1 MRERLSPGTIIT
13 LHCDG
18 APRQFQIDAVI
29 GDGASCIAYDA
40 HRTDGNGA
48 SLRYRLKECYPFHAQ
63 IERKGTQLLWASDS
77 EKQAAIQRLERSHRL
92 IVKLCND
99 KSVGNN
105 ITRAELCEGNGT
117 LYAVMD
123 VNHAKTYA
131 FDDDQNLHSIL
142 DTMRVLTEVVG
153 NLHAQGYLHL
163 DIKPDNFLVSHR
175 PSTNVWLFDVDSLAS
190 MDDLKSGAVQSISY
204 SQQWAAPEQLL
215 GQTGKLCEATDLFS
229 IGAVLFEKVMGRQV
243 QNADMGLFADWDF
256 DGAMFDHVNPK
267 VKRYLR
273 EIFRRTLVASVKRR
287 YQSAGELLEN
297 LEKACDITIEGKP
310 FLKSDCPVLTTQ
322 FVGRQRELLEIRDA
336 FRSGK
341 HAVFLHGIGGIG
353 KSTLALA
360 YGNQFQKEYDAV
372 IFCRYRDSLEEL
384 FDDIDIQ
391 NFDGSEREH
400 RKHLRRLFDEHA
412 LLIIDNFD
420 VEIDANDFLD
430 ELMRLKCSIL
440 FTSRTD
446 FSSAYTGDVKQIEVN
461 ALPYEKL
468 EELFTSICGL
478 KLETE
483 EEQQSFHK
491 LLKMVDGHTYF
502 VELAAKQIVASGCS
516 LDALYTALRNGI
528 SGLDGKE
535 KVRTQKDGHILKR
548 TIPEVLR
555 VLFRVADL
563 NRGQQQVLRNLYAL
577 RFIHVDKKIY
587 RHFVCASISKKN
599 RHENVWSWISFEDQ
613 TRDDF
618 DILNDLVELG
628 WVQKNGSHF
637 SLHPLIEELIRSEQS
652 PALKTALHCI
662 STLRKSLKSGAQ
674 ILI

>member
-13 LHCDG
+13 LNCDG
-18 APRQFQIDAVI
+18 APRQFQIDAII

-63 IERKGTQLLWASDS
+63 IERSGVRLQWADEQ
-77 EKQAAIQRLERSHRL
+77 EKQTAFQRLKRSHKL
-92 IVKLCND
+92 VVKLCND
-99 KSVGNN
+99 ESVGNN

-117 LYAVMD
+117 LYSVMD

-131 FDDDQNLHSIL
+131 FDSDQNLHSIL

-175 PSTNVWLFDVDSLAS
+175 PSTNVWLFDVDSLTS
-190 MDDLKSGAVQSISY
+190 VDDLKSGAVQTISY

-215 GQTGKLCEATDLFS
+215 GQTGKLCEATDLFA

-243 QNADMGLFADWDF
+243 QNDDMGLFADWKF
-256 DGAMFDHVNPK
+256 DGSMFENVNPK

-273 EIFRRTLVASVKRR
+273 EIFRKTLAASVKRR
-287 YQSAGELLEN
+287 YSCADELLKTLEN
-297 LEKACDITIEGKP
+297 ACDITIEGKP

-322 FVGRQRELLEIRDA
+322 FVGRQQEVLEIRDA
-336 FRSGK
+336 FHSGK
-341 HAVFLHGIGGIG
+341 HAVFLHGVGGIG

-384 FDDIDIQ
+384 FEDIEIQ
-391 NFDGSEREH
+391 NFDGSTKEYS
-400 RKHLRRLFDEHA
+400 KHLRRLLDKNI

-420 VEIDANDFLD
+420 VEIDADDFLD
-430 ELMRLKCSIL
+430 ELMRLKCNIL

-446 FSSAYTGDVKQIEVN
+446 FSTVYTGDVKQIEVN
-461 ALPYEKL
+461 SLPYEKL

-478 KLETE
+478 KLESE
-483 EEQQSFHK
+483 EERQTFHK

-502 VELAAKQIVASGCS
+502 IELAAKQIVASGCS

-535 KVRTQKDGHILKR
+535 KVRTQKDGRIVKR

-555 VLFRVADL
+555 VLFQVADL
-563 NRGQQQVLRNLYAL
+563 NESRKQVLRNLYAL
-577 RFIHVDKKIY
+577 RFVHLDKAEYCRFTNEGAHGI
-587 RHFVCASISKKN
+587 
-599 RHENVWSWISFEDQ
+599 
-613 TRDDF
+613 

-628 WVQKNGSHF
+628 WICQNGRYF
-637 SLHPLIEELIRSEQS
+637 TLHPLVEELVKTDFGPSKVLTFMVMKK
-652 PALKTALHCI
+652 LKN
-662 STLRKSLKSGAQ
+662 TLLR
-674 ILI
+674 IIVN